1 MEPWEGGEGT
11 LGGIMRL
18 LLALGIVTC
27 CGEADGLLARFTA
40 RGK

>member
-27 CGEADGLLARFTA
+27 CGEADGLIDRVAR